1 MNPEDSIPLMILAMH
16 GVALGL
22 GLVILSWMLALNRR
36 ARRLEVASPVAQPVC
51 FPIII
56 SQRPPVWLAVRA
68 ATPEAVSSALG
79 LSGCSPCSWSE
90 GIAGNHEFFISPQLH
105 GWVIVTGLGLPNPSD
120 DVDAVFLFLVAL
132 SRKLGHVEFFYADR
146 TGHHHGWARVDEGCV
161 TRAYAWAGE
170 TVWNQGGQTLSEMEL
185 GMKCFGYG
193 DEPAAAAEAQR
204 NLEKVPLLAARWSLD
219 PAEVRNL
226 SVRQAIGIAG
236 GPAGIY

>member
-105 GWVIVTGLGLPNPSD
+105 GWVIVTGLGLPNPSTTWTRFSFSGR
-120 DVDAVFLFLVAL
+120 VEPQAGPCGVF
-132 SRKLGHVEFFYADR
+132 SRRPDRASSRLG
-146 TGHHHGWARVDEGCV
+146 AR
-161 TRAYAWAGE
+161 R
-170 TVWNQGGQTLSEMEL
+170 
-185 GMKCFGYG
+185 
-193 DEPAAAAEAQR
+193 
-204 NLEKVPLLAARWSLD
+204 
-219 PAEVRNL
+219 
-226 SVRQAIGIAG
+226 
-236 GPAGIY
+236 